1 MNKHQTRAA
10 QTIRAHAAIGNTHAA
25 AAGLSALI
33 RAALR
38 ASDRA
43 ELLELARELR
53 VDNHPAFIVR

>member
-1 MNKHQTRAA
+1 MTKHQIRAA
-10 QTIRAHAAIGNTHAA
+10 QTLRAHAAIGNMHAV
-25 AAGLSALI
+25 AAGLSALV

-53 VDNHPAFIVR
+53 VDTHPSFVI